1 MGHGGY
7 PVSQSP
13 AMSNRGLNRA
23 QQQDIRYR
31 SSPNLPIT
39 QQPPA
44 NPPSRARHSSVDQAS
59 PLQMRGSAPGPRL
72 GMVAEEEASRAGP
85 RGPSPQRPASLQPGG
100 KGGVQAQAPTESRL
114 QYLESELASFTSKM
128 SEMRNAAEALQ
139 EEVRVVRP
147 SLDGTGKAPSSAATS
162 IGPPN
167 NGGSDEMDSEAT
179 GGWVL
184 DALKK
189 VLADRERQGS
199 VLSPQHSASATT
211 PSECLMQEM
220 RALRN
225 DVRLE
230 AEARKQLNVK
240 MEAMLLDE
248 KKKRDEVI
256 RQALVQREEQDS
268 KIEQRWQAQL
278 KEESSLRRAVESHLE
293 ARLVALQREARMEA
307 GNAANQAQQ
316 AVGEFTQMRERLQQ
330 EINAQKLEIGN
341 ASADLARLIDE
352 VRNHGGAVK
361 ADSGIPSAE
370 ITENLVRAEVRR
382 QLAERPAE
390 ANLVTSLELQ
400 AVSTRL
406 ERLEQALANEA
417 TSRQEESTKSIS
429 MLHELTNELGRSQMQ
444 AMRDFEESFKT
455 KLNAAMSEAQGAQQ
469 SCAEERQLRRQQLAK
484 EAKERGDSFLIL
496 AKTVEDKHSTEVKQF
511 QKLLADQRLSFEQQL
526 RGHDRELQST
536 MEMSVAN
543 FVEKHSQ
550 EVVSARQDLLEL
562 REEFQEAIRNK
573 QFDQASVTTKGE
585 LQRLVEGQTKLWATL
600 DQVRQDMGEN
610 QQKEMMVR
618 QQSGSG
624 VLTGLSNLDIEEIRT
639 QLAAERLAREQGDDR
654 CMENAR
660 DMVIEEER
668 KRGREIQALE
678 NRISAKPLPLPE
690 TREETAKSTFLA
702 GTRAATTSA
711 CAPGV
716 VASPGVRS
724 ASSTMLQAPPWP
736 KPPSFSA

>member
-1 MGHGGY
+1 
-7 PVSQSP
+7 
-13 AMSNRGLNRA
+13 
-23 QQQDIRYR
+23 
-31 SSPNLPIT
+31 
-39 QQPPA
+39 
-44 NPPSRARHSSVDQAS
+44 
-59 PLQMRGSAPGPRL
+59 
-72 GMVAEEEASRAGP
+72 MVAEEEATRAGP
-85 RGPSPQRPASLQPGG
+85 RGPSPQRPASLQTGG
-100 KGGVQAQAPTESRL
+100 KGGVQAQPPTESRL
-114 QYLESELASFTSKM
+114 QFLESELASFTSKM

-162 IGPPN
+162 IGPAN
-167 NGGSDEMDSEAT
+167 NAGSDEMDSEAT

-199 VLSPQHSASATT
+199 VLSPQHSASAVA
-211 PSECLMQEM
+211 PSESLMQEI

-225 DVRLE
+225 EVRLE
-230 AEARKQLNVK
+230 AEARKQLSVK

-293 ARLVALQREARMEA
+293 ARLVALQREARLEA

-361 ADSGIPSAE
+361 ADTAIPSAE

-390 ANLVTSLELQ
+390 ANLVTNLELQ

-417 TSRQEESTKSIS
+417 TTRQEESTKSIS
-429 MLHELTNELGRSQMQ
+429 MLHELTGELGRSQMQ
-444 AMRDFEESFKT
+444 AMQQFEEGFKT
-455 KLNAAMSEAQGAQQ
+455 KLNAAISEAQGAQQ

-484 EAKERGDSFLIL
+484 EAKEREE
-496 AKTVEDKHSTEVKQF
+496 TVMIIVKSMEDKTATEVKHF

-550 EVVSARQDLLEL
+550 EVVAARHDLLEL

-573 QFDQASVTTKGE
+573 QFDPASATTKGE

-600 DQVRQDMGEN
+600 DQVRHDMGEN
-610 QQKEMMVR
+610 QQ
-618 QQSGSG
+618 QSGSG
-624 VLTGLSNLDIEEIRT
+624 LLTGLNNLDIEELRT

-678 NRISAKPLPLPE
+678 NRISSKPLPLPE
-690 TREETAKSTFLA
+690 TREESIKSTFLA

-716 VASPGVRS
+716 VANPVVRP

>member
-1 MGHGGY
+1 
-7 PVSQSP
+7 
-13 AMSNRGLNRA
+13 
-23 QQQDIRYR
+23 
-31 SSPNLPIT
+31 
-39 QQPPA
+39 
-44 NPPSRARHSSVDQAS
+44 
-59 PLQMRGSAPGPRL
+59 
-72 GMVAEEEASRAGP
+72 
-85 RGPSPQRPASLQPGG
+85 
-100 KGGVQAQAPTESRL
+100 
-114 QYLESELASFTSKM
+114 M

-162 IGPPN
+162 IGPAN
-167 NGGSDEMDSEAT
+167 NAGSDEMDSEAT

-184 DALKK
+184 DALRK

-199 VLSPQHSASATT
+199 VLSPQHSASAAA
-211 PSECLMQEM
+211 PSESLMQEI

-225 DVRLE
+225 EVRLE

-268 KIEQRWQAQL
+268 KIEQRWQTQL

-293 ARLVALQREARMEA
+293 ARLVALQREARLEA

-361 ADSGIPSAE
+361 ADTAIPSAE
-370 ITENLVRAEVRR
+370 MTENLVRAEVRR

-390 ANLVTSLELQ
+390 ANLVANLELQ

-417 TSRQEESTKSIS
+417 TTRQEESTKSIS
-429 MLHELTNELGRSQMQ
+429 MLHELTGELGRSQMQ
-444 AMRDFEESFKT
+444 AMQQFEESFKT
-455 KLNAAMSEAQGAQQ
+455 KLNAVMSEAQGAQQ
-469 SCAEERQLRRQQLAK
+469 SCAEERQLRRQQMAK
-484 EAKERGDSFLIL
+484 EAKERED
-496 AKTVEDKHSTEVKQF
+496 TVMIIVKSMEDKTATEVKHF

-550 EVVSARQDLLEL
+550 EVVSARHDLLEL
-562 REEFQEAIRNK
+562 REEFQEAMRNK
-573 QFDQASVTTKGE
+573 QFDQASATTKGE
-585 LQRLVEGQTKLWATL
+585 LQRLVEGQAKLWATL

-610 QQKEMMVR
+610 QQREMM
-618 QQSGSG
+618 SGSG
-624 VLTGLSNLDIEEIRT
+624 VLTGLNNLDIEELRT

-678 NRISAKPLPLPE
+678 NRISSKPLPLPE
-690 TREETAKSTFLA
+690 AREESIKSTFLA

-711 CAPGV
+711 CAPGGVANAV
-716 VASPGVRS
+716 VRP
-724 ASSTMLQAPPWP
+724 ASSTVLQASPWP